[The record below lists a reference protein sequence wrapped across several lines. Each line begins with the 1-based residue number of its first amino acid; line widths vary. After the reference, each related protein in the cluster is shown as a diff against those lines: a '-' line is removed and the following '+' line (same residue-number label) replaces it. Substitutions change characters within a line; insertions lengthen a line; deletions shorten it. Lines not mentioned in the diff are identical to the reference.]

1 MSLAN
6 LVNGLADVVAKRNDN
21 GENYGV
27 VIIPEGLI
35 EFIPEVGSLI
45 SEINNLLGDNEEE
58 FSSLDGFTSQVKWLA
73 DKLSSDAEKVFVSL
87 PENIQAQL
95 LMDRDPH
102 GNVQVSRIE
111 TEKLLIQM
119 TEKRLKEL

>member
-6 LVNGLADVVAKRNDN
+6 LVNGLADVVAKRYEN

-58 FSSLDGFTSQVKWLA
+58 FSALDGFAAQVNWLA
-73 DKLSSDAEKVFVSL
+73 DKLSSEAEKVFVSL
-87 PENIQAQL
+87 PEI
-95 LMDRDPH
+95 
-102 GNVQVSRIE
+102 SRLSFLWTE
-111 TEKLLIQM
+111 TL
-119 TEKRLKEL
+119 TEMFRYLELKQKNFLFR